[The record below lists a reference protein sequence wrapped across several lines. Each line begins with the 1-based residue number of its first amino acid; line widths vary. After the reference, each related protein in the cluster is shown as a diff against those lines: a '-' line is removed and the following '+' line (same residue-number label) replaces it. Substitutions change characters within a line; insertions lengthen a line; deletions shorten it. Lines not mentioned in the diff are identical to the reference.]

1 MSGDIDMSGNE
12 IVGLDDPSDDSS
24 ATSKKYVDDE
34 IAKVGGGLDQAT
46 ADNRYLKKT
55 DAVTTYETQTNVN
68 NNYLKKTDAT
78 NKYLTQND
86 ATNTYLSKIDA
97 TMLPARMLPQMLC
110 IQSLSL
116 TPSTRGKVRQVDLP

>member
-1 MSGDIDMSGNE
+1 MSVYLGYETVTKQYLKSLTGDNTDSSGVDTIGFTMSGE

-55 DAVTTYETQTNVN
+55 NAVTTIRDSN
-68 NNYLKKTDAT
+68 
-78 NKYLTQND
+78 
-86 ATNTYLSKIDA
+86 
-97 TMLPARMLPQMLC
+97 
-110 IQSLSL
+110 
-116 TPSTRGKVRQVDLP
+116 